1 MSVLLPTL
9 LKTTGDSSCLLLVLR
24 AFSVYRYCV
33 AAASCLLSP
42 SPKRRERPS
51 LCPSLLPSLPDSD
64 ITSSHKTPCLLTSMY
79 TPRYR
84 ASIRKRHMLIRCRR
98 LSPLSPKV
106 LEKGVMCHSLS
117 SLHDVHINPVLR
129 DFFSSTYTDAAIIL
143 KNCKRQRHVA
153 PSFFRKTTILLY
165 HVAAP
170 SCYFKTPPSF
180 SHVSLGFFRKPLLCI
195 LCRRVFPLFQNI
207 ATHRHVSPS
216 LLRLQLRYINPVAEL
231 LPVLYNTHTPKL

>member
-1 MSVLLPTL
+1 VTPHVFFWSFAPSQCIDTAWQLLP
-9 LKTTGDSSCLLLVLR
+9 
-24 AFSVYRYCV
+24 
-33 AAASCLLSP
+33 ASFRPHQKDVKDPLYVPLS
-42 SPKRRERPS
+42 
-51 LCPSLLPSLPDSD
+51 SLPDSD

-84 ASIRKRHMLIRCRR
+84 ASVQKRHMLIRCRR

-106 LEKGVMCHSLS
+106 LEKEVMCHSLS

-143 KNCKRQRHVA
+143 ENCERQGHVA

-170 SCYFKTPPSF
+170 SCCFKTPPSF
-180 SHVSLGFFRKPLLCI
+180 SHVSLSFFR
-195 LCRRVFPLFQNI
+195 R
-207 ATHRHVSPS
+207 T
-216 LLRLQLRYINPVAEL
+216 
-231 LPVLYNTHTPKL
+231 